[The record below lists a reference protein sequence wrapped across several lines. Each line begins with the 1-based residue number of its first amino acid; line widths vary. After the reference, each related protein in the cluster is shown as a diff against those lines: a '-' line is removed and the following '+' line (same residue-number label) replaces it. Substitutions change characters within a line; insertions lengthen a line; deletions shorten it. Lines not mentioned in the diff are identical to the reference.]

1 MYQEH
6 FEELKYTGK
15 LPSPSG
21 VGMRVLV
28 LTQDEDCPMDEV
40 VRTIQADPALTGRI
54 IKLATSVQLASSS
67 RISSAKEASVR
78 LGLRTVCN
86 IALGFTLV
94 SGNRTGRC
102 RRFDYDLYWS
112 LSLANAVAAEVL
124 SKELGIGA
132 PADAFTCALLSKI
145 GRLALAS
152 VHPTEYSEV
161 LRQLDE
167 NPQLDLAGIEKEHF
181 CIDHREVTAAL
192 LEDWGLPSPFS
203 EAALYFDGE
212 EPPNQL
218 EHEPTRDLL
227 RVLNA
232 SRVMAEVLVAD
243 EGRQPDKWAKL
254 KEICASLEIEST
266 ELRRIFDAVV
276 PQWEQW
282 GKLLAVPT
290 NQVLSAEELERRA
303 KEAALRLNE
312 AEPGDGHTGL
322 RILAVDDDPV
332 SLKLLVALLKKAG
345 HQVLTAHNGKE
356 ALAVALEMNPQMV
369 VTDWMMP
376 EMDGIELCKQLRRM
390 EAGRKLYILILTGQD
405 EEARIVEA
413 FEAGA
418 DDYIVKPFNP
428 KLLMARIRPGVR
440 VILLQED
447 NDRQVKIKEELNAR
461 LSIEKRKLKAAA
473 MTDALT
479 DLPNRRYAM
488 KRLEKEWA
496 NGTRS
501 NLPLATIMLDIDH
514 FKVVN
519 DTFGH
524 DVGDTVLQ
532 SSARAIQRVLR
543 RGDTCARIGGEEFLV
558 ICPNT
563 TPEGAMRVAERIRQT
578 VEENVVK
585 RGEFQGRITI
595 SLGVGYR
602 DETTMSIDALLKMA
616 DEAVYAAKRAGRNRV
631 ALGSPPKDKGK
642 KSA

>member
-192 LEDWGLPSPFS
+192 LEDWGLPSAFS

-243 EGRQPDKWAKL
+243 EGRQPDKWA
-254 KEICASLEIEST
+254 
-266 ELRRIFDAVV
+266 
-276 PQWEQW
+276 
-282 GKLLAVPT
+282 
-290 NQVLSAEELERRA
+290 
-303 KEAALRLNE
+303 
-312 AEPGDGHTGL
+312 
-322 RILAVDDDPV
+322 
-332 SLKLLVALLKKAG
+332 
-345 HQVLTAHNGKE
+345 
-356 ALAVALEMNPQMV
+356 
-369 VTDWMMP
+369 
-376 EMDGIELCKQLRRM
+376 
-390 EAGRKLYILILTGQD
+390 
-405 EEARIVEA
+405 
-413 FEAGA
+413 
-418 DDYIVKPFNP
+418 
-428 KLLMARIRPGVR
+428 
-440 VILLQED
+440 
-447 NDRQVKIKEELNAR
+447 
-461 LSIEKRKLKAAA
+461 
-473 MTDALT
+473 
-479 DLPNRRYAM
+479 
-488 KRLEKEWA
+488 
-496 NGTRS
+496 
-501 NLPLATIMLDIDH
+501 
-514 FKVVN
+514 
-519 DTFGH
+519 
-524 DVGDTVLQ
+524 
-532 SSARAIQRVLR
+532 
-543 RGDTCARIGGEEFLV
+543 
-558 ICPNT
+558 
-563 TPEGAMRVAERIRQT
+563 
-578 VEENVVK
+578 
-585 RGEFQGRITI
+585 
-595 SLGVGYR
+595 
-602 DETTMSIDALLKMA
+602 
-616 DEAVYAAKRAGRNRV
+616 
-631 ALGSPPKDKGK
+631 
-642 KSA
+642 